1 MRKAT
6 RDRVYNTL
14 SKNNKAA
21 ISVKSGETFV
31 VETQLNGGDWLRNID
46 DLWDPSKSRGPN
58 LCTVIEVEDARPGN
72 SLAVHIIDVKPG
84 ELGYT
89 GFAGWR
95 NPLSQLIYPNNWD
108 VVTNTVRI
116 KDDYVEWSD
125 ELKLSIMPMIGTI
138 GTAPAAEDQTTKYAY
153 TNGGNMDVQE
163 ICPGTTI
170 YLPVEV
176 QGALLHVGDCH
187 AIMGDGEIPHG
198 GAIECQAEMTLK
210 VELLENY
217 KAKKWLRLENEDY
230 IMTIANN
237 DRIKDSFTEGCHELI
252 EWMCEDYGFTPQ
264 EAYLLLGQVME
275 ARCTMLHGDDS
286 PFSPY
291 ICKIRK
297 QYLKPDKKA
306 IWE

>member
-21 ISVKSGETFV
+21 ISVKSDETFV
-31 VETQLNGGDWLRNID
+31 VETQLNGGDWPRNID

-89 GFAGWR
+89 GFAGRR

-108 VVTNTVRI
+108 VVTKTVRI

-125 ELKLSIMPMIGTI
+125 ELKLPIMPMIGTI

-153 TNGGNMDVQE
+153 TNGGTWMFRKSVRVRPSICQSKCKERCCTSVIVTRSWAMEKSRMAVQ
-163 ICPGTTI
+163 
-170 YLPVEV
+170 LSV
-176 QGALLHVGDCH
+176 
-187 AIMGDGEIPHG
+187 
-198 GAIECQAEMTLK
+198 
-210 VELLENY
+210 
-217 KAKKWLRLENEDY
+217 R
-230 IMTIANN
+230 
-237 DRIKDSFTEGCHELI
+237 
-252 EWMCEDYGFTPQ
+252 
-264 EAYLLLGQVME
+264 
-275 ARCTMLHGDDS
+275 
-286 PFSPY
+286 
-291 ICKIRK
+291 RK
-297 QYLKPDKKA
+297 
-306 IWE
+306 